1 MAEEVDVSEDKR
13 LGHTTTV
20 NEKALLHAFL
30 KDFQA

>member
-1 MAEEVDVSEDKR
+1 MADEVDVAEGKR

-20 NEKALLHAFL
+20 NEHAFLHAFL